1 MSLGLEE
8 AGTWQIAQRR
18 QGMTSRFFSI
28 TYVAGNLGLV
38 VYGAMALL
46 MPSILLE
53 PFTLHV
59 YQFPDEATT
68 ATTYLAA
75 LFRLLGFLN
84 VILGLVGLLLLQ
96 RYRIDRQTWILR
108 LVIVLSLLAYV
119 GPIVFDNTVGTI
131 GFFEIVE
138 HVLFVLMVLSGAMML
153 RARDARQSP

>member
-1 MSLGLEE
+1 
-8 AGTWQIAQRR
+8 
-18 QGMTSRFFSI
+18 MTSRFFFI
-28 TYVAGNLGLV
+28 TYVAGNLGLI

-53 PFTLHV
+53 PFALHV

-108 LVIVLSLLAYV
+108 LVVVLSLLAYV

-138 HVLFVLMVLSGAMML
+138 HVLFALMVLSGAMML
-153 RARDARQSP
+153 RARNVRQSS

>member
-1 MSLGLEE
+1 
-8 AGTWQIAQRR
+8 
-18 QGMTSRFFSI
+18 MTSRFFFI
-28 TYVAGNLGLV
+28 TYVAGNLGLII
-38 VYGAMALL
+38 YGAMALL
-46 MPSILLE
+46 MPSMLLE
-53 PFTLHV
+53 PFALHV

-84 VILGLVGLLLLQ
+84 VILGFVGLLLLQ

-108 LVIVLSLLAYV
+108 LVVVLSLLAYV

-138 HVLFVLMVLSGAMML
+138 HVLFALMVLSGAMML
-153 RARDARQSP
+153 RARNVRQSS

>member
-1 MSLGLEE
+1 M
-8 AGTWQIAQRR
+8 R
-18 QGMTSRFFSI
+18 SRFFYI
-28 TYVAGNLGLV
+28 TYAAGNLGLI
-38 VYGAMALL
+38 VYGVMALL

-59 YQFPDEATT
+59 YQFPDEAAT

-84 VILGLVGLLLLQ
+84 VILGFFGLLLLQ
-96 RYRIDRQTWILR
+96 RYRIEHQTWILR

-119 GPIVFDNTVGTI
+119 GAIVFDNTVGTI

-138 HVLFVLMVLSGAMML
+138 HILFVLMVLSGAMML
-153 RARDARQSP
+153 RARDARESP